1 MSNNL
6 SVFLCGLCDLS
17 VFSVNCFKAV
27 VIQIYQIAFDKPSV
41 IDYNGVA
48 TDYKRSPNLQMTT
61 KLSDVARRAGVSTA
75 SVSRVLANK
84 PHISEEVRR
93 RVLAAVD
100 ELNFQPN
107 RLARGLR
114 SQRAQ
119 VLGLIISD
127 IQNPFFI
134 SIVRAIE
141 DIAYQHRYSLVL
153 CNADED
159 PDKESLYI
167 DLMMGEKVAG
177 VVISP
182 TRETDASYQRLAD
195 VGIPMVAIDRRTNDA
210 KVDTVVVDNIEATY
224 ALISHLIADGHRRIG
239 AVVGVPVATTGH
251 ERRAGYLQALQAH
264 DIAVDPDLICLGPP
278 TMAIGYQK
286 VNQLLDLPNPPT
298 ALFLGSSLLTL
309 GALKAIY
316 ERHLQIPDDIALVAF
331 DEMDWMFVMQ
341 PALTVVTQPVY
352 AMGKTAAELLLAR
365 IADKTR
371 PVQEVV
377 LKTTLQIRQSCA
389 RHGEE

>member
-1 MSNNL
+1 
-6 SVFLCGLCDLS
+6 
-17 VFSVNCFKAV
+17 
-27 VIQIYQIAFDKPSV
+27 
-41 IDYNGVA
+41 
-48 TDYKRSPNLQMTT
+48 MTT

-75 SVSRVLANK
+75 SVSRVLADK

-93 RVLAAVD
+93 RVLAAVN
-100 ELNFQPN
+100 ELNFRPN

-119 VLGLIISD
+119 MLGLIISD

-141 DIAYQHRYSLVL
+141 DIAYQHRYSLLL

-182 TRETDASYQRLAD
+182 TRATDTSYQRLAD

-210 KVDTVVVDNIEATY
+210 KVDTVVVDNLDATY
-224 ALISHLIADGHRRIG
+224 RLISHLIADGHRRIG
-239 AVVGVPVATTGH
+239 AVVGVPAATTGY
-251 ERRAGYLQALQAH
+251 ERRAGYLQALEAH
-264 DIAVDPDLICLGPP
+264 EITLDPALLCVGPP
-278 TMAIGYQK
+278 TMAVGYQK
-286 VNQLLDLPNPPT
+286 VNQLLDLPHPPT
-298 ALFLGSSLLTL
+298 SLFLGNSLLTL
-309 GALKAIY
+309 GALKALQ
-316 ERHLQIPDDIALVAF
+316 ERHLQIPDDVALVAF
-331 DEMDWMFVMQ
+331 DEMDWMFVIK
-341 PALTVVTQPVY
+341 PALTVVTQPIY
-352 AMGKTAAELLLAR
+352 AMGRMAAELLLAR

-371 PVQEVV
+371 PVQEIV
-377 LKTTLQIRQSCA
+377 LQTTLQIRQSCA
-389 RHGEE
+389 PHGVER